1 MAVCDLVDH
10 GQAVLF
16 DSGGSYAFNK
26 KTGERTPFLRR
37 GKEWEMAMTLEA
49 PSKANAVFAGVLAAM
64 RDVAKS
70 SDEPEIML
78 SVKSSGSVA
87 SALVVPGGV
96 AVDAAAASTFLHG
109 RVEPLFR

>member
-1 MAVCDLVDH
+1 MVDH

-26 KTGERTPFLRR
+26 KTGVRTPFLRK

-49 PSKANAVFAGVLAAM
+49 PAKANAVFAGVLAAM
-64 RDVAKS
+64 RDSAAS
-70 SDEPEIML
+70 SMVPEILL
-78 SVKSSGSVA
+78 SVNSGVSA
-87 SALVVPGGV
+87 GSALCVPGGV
-96 AVDAAAASTFLHG
+96 AIDAAAASTFLHG